1 LGLQPNF
8 GPFSPDESWPGSR
21 FRITWGFQMSDTV
34 SANCSLAV
42 IKLGGSILK
51 SLRAY
56 RRAARFVRNRYN
68 AAPNE
73 RLVIVVS
80 AQEGHTDRLAAT
92 AGRIVAQP
100 ASAALDLLW
109 STGELRSVALLAL
122 ELQALGVSAAAV
134 NIHET
139 GLASRRCSD
148 SAASGRQVHLNPR
161 RLFALLAT
169 HPVAVVPGFFAT
181 DSSGAVVSLGRGGSD
196 LTAVLLAQGLA
207 ASRCELVK
215 DVPGYFTNDPHRDP
229 SARHIPALT
238 FEQAL
243 AFAHEGCDLVQ
254 RQAIEAA
261 ARCNLPLVIRCLD
274 EGAPLS
280 WVTDAGMESAC
291 DVSALAE
298 SPVA

>member
-1 LGLQPNF
+1 
-8 GPFSPDESWPGSR
+8 
-21 FRITWGFQMSDTV
+21 MSETV

-51 SLRAY
+51 SLRSY

-80 AQEGHTDRLAAT
+80 AQEGYTDRLAAT

-122 ELQALGVSAAAV
+122 ELHALGIPAAALS
-134 NIHET
+134 IHEA
-139 GLASRRCSD
+139 GLTSRSGSD
-148 SAASGRQVHLNPR
+148 FGGPGQQVVLNPR
-161 RLFALLAT
+161 RLFSVLAT

-181 DSSGAVVSLGRGGSD
+181 DSTGAVVSLGRGGSD
-196 LTAVLLAQGLA
+196 WTAVLLAQGLA

-215 DVPGYFTNDPHRDP
+215 DVPGYFTSDPHRDL

-238 FEQAL
+238 FEKAL
-243 AFAHEGCDLVQ
+243 AFAREGCDLVQ

-261 ARCNLPLVIRCLD
+261 ARSNLALLIRSLD
-274 EGAPLS
+274 EAAPVS
-280 WVTDAGMESAC
+280 WVRDVVTESVSGDPVLA
-291 DVSALAE
+291 VSA
-298 SPVA
+298 VM